1 MLTNNDEKHMAER
14 VWRQPKIKPEEVEA
28 KVAERLAAQAANAE
42 TVNHPAHYQFPN
54 GVETIDLAEQ
64 LNFNRGNAVKYLCRA
79 GRKTAEELDDLH
91 KARWYCDRE
100 IQRIRNA
107 QALIGGK

>member
-1 MLTNNDEKHMAER
+1 MADKNGNGTAAEAL
-14 VWRQPKIKPEEVEA
+14 VNGKIIPGTLLQF
-28 KVAERLAAQAANAE
+28 AESE
-42 TVNHPAHYQFPN
+42 TVNHPVHYQFPN
-54 GVETIDLAEQ
+54 GVEVIDLVEH
-64 LNFNRGNAVKYLCRA
+64 LSFNRGNAVKYLCRA
-79 GRKTAEELDDLH
+79 GKKSATEELDDLH